1 MAADMEDRGLIVAA
15 DVRARRIGLL
25 IRTIAASGARCIKVV
40 QADASAPL
48 PFTRQFDCGLLDAP
62 CSGLG
67 TIRRDPDLKWRRKES
82 DLGPLAEMQ
91 LGMLRHTSRVVRP
104 GGRLVY
110 ATCSSEPEENEEVV
124 QAFAAESGFR
134 PVPPAELPAGMS
146 GLVNDAGHLRTYPF
160 RDGVEAF
167 FAAVLRR

>member
-1 MAADMEDRGLIVAA
+1 
-15 DVRARRIGLL
+15 
-25 IRTIAASGARCIKVV
+25 
-40 QADASAPL
+40 
-48 PFTRQFDCGLLDAP
+48 
-62 CSGLG
+62 
-67 TIRRDPDLKWRRKES
+67 
-82 DLGPLAEMQ
+82 MQ
-91 LGMLRHTSRVVRP
+91 LGMLRHTSQVVRP

-124 QAFAAESGFR
+124 QAFAAESSFR

-146 GLVNDAGHLRTYPF
+146 GLVNDEGHLRTYPF